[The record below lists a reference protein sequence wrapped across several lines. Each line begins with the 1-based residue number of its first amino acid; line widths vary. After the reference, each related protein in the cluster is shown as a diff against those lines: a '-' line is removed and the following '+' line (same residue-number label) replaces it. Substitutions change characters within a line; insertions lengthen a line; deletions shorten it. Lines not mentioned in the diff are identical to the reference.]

1 MRKYILPLLVCALA
15 ASACGLKDDFTAQ
28 NLTDLVTVQDNHVL
42 MNDYGVPYY
51 VTSDLT
57 DGKYVVN
64 DRLLILFD
72 VTNRNYDITL
82 KTYLKSTILKPV
94 PVENDEPSDF
104 KDPVIIQASSISGG
118 YVNLQFSYYRKKDSS
133 YEHRIFMEYKD
144 DTRSNFLN
152 LFLLHDGNGENPTN
166 FSTDQL
172 EEVYVL
178 YSFPIYDLIPSGESR
193 MIDLTLYELLNDNS
207 VSKTTHRL
215 YDQTVNF

>member
-28 NLTDLVTVQDNHVL
+28 NLTDLVTVQDNHALV
-42 MNDYGVPYY
+42 NDYGVPYY

-57 DGKYVVN
+57 DGNYALG

-72 VTNRNYDITL
+72 VLNRNYDITL

-94 PVENDEPSDF
+94 PVENDEPSDIE
-104 KDPVIIQASSISGG
+104 DPVIIQASSISGG
-118 YVNLQFSYYRKKDSS
+118 YVNLQFSYYRKKDSN
-133 YEHRIFMEYKD
+133 YAHRIFMEYRD

-152 LFLLHDGNGENPTN
+152 LFLLHDGNGENPSN

-172 EEVYVL
+172 EEVYAL

-207 VSKTTHRL
+207 VTKNTHRL
-215 YDQTVNF
+215 HDQTINF